1 VSRFFRAGIS
11 AVVVG
16 CVFALVPVSALA
28 RYPDDHGHHYG
39 QLSNPGHHYGQL
51 SNPGHHYGQL
61 KHQQAPAPAPAPAP
75 HPQPETGG
83 TTANHPKAGGPA
95 TDTAGIP
102 DLTVPLPVQT
112 VGAGQIDFSNGS
124 SGGAQEWWVLLILP
138 FLLALW
144 LLIAA
149 RGALAATRRRT
160 RRAEA

>member
-1 VSRFFRAGIS
+1 MS
-11 AVVVG
+11 AVVVA

-51 SNPGHHYGQL
+51 
-61 KHQQAPAPAPAPAP
+61 KHRQAPAPAPVPAS
-75 HPQPETGG
+75 HPQPQNSGMKGG
-83 TTANHPKAGGPA
+83 HPVGSSSPSGAPA
-95 TDTAGIP
+95 SEVAGIP
-102 DLTVPLPVQT
+102 DLTVTLPVQN
-112 VGAGQIDFSNGS
+112 VGAGQIDFSDGS
-124 SGGAQEWWVLLILP
+124 SIGAQEWWVLLILP
-138 FLLALW
+138 FLLAVW